1 MTDFHFEKI
10 EKNCAGFGVILSLEA
25 KEKLNIYGTLL
36 LEWNKKMNLTAITDP
51 EEVLYKHFYDC
62 ILFFKNI
69 KPPRGASLIDVGTG
83 AGFPGAVL
91 KIIRPDLSVTLLDSL
106 NKRLVFLNEVI
117 KSAGIDGV
125 LTLHMRAE
133 DAGRNPEFREKYD
146 FACARA
152 VASLPVLSEYCLP
165 FVKKGG
171 LFVAL
176 KGPSAGEEAAAAER
190 AAGMLGA
197 GKPDII
203 CETLTGNEQRTFVL
217 LKKISQTPTKYPR
230 KPSEISKQPL

>member
-1 MTDFHFEKI
+1 
-10 EKNCAGFGVILSLEA
+10 
-25 KEKLNIYGTLL
+25 
-36 LEWNKKMNLTAITDP
+36 
-51 EEVLYKHFYDC
+51 
-62 ILFFKNI
+62 
-69 KPPRGASLIDVGTG
+69 
-83 AGFPGAVL
+83 
-91 KIIRPDLSVTLLDSL
+91 
-106 NKRLVFLNEVI
+106 
-117 KSAGIDGV
+117 
-125 LTLHMRAE
+125 MRAE